1 MNTETEGFG
10 AIYAEIQK
18 EFANDPDITVKPT
31 AGDPPNQY
39 EVTYAIP
46 STIKDPEGNVIIG
59 NQHTISI
66 IIPFGFPHFSPSCK
80 PLSPIFHP
88 DVDSAAIC
96 LGNYWNRER
105 SLPELI
111 RYIKTMLAGEI
122 FSTENAFNQE
132 AVTWFEDHQ
141 DELPFYTA
149 YTAENETNE
158 QSRNTFEENLKEI
171 PQEKLSEEQTLKNF
185 NIAPLLQL
193 FKQKQLWQLDT
204 TLNQLEESSITFPE
218 KEELA
223 ANVLKILN
231 KANKLFLHAEQCE
244 ENGNSQEAMKSFL
257 EIQQMVVDYP
267 GIDDHI
273 QRTKLSAE
281 ILQSIND
288 DIAEKTKQSED
299 KETTSEPPSEETSSQ
314 KENALFFLKKLQK
327 KFFSKKETPKKQ
339 VHIFEE
345 KTQKSFNI
353 LPLLI
358 LGSICCLGG
367 ILAFY
372 YSSLTEKLT
381 TAQQLYKDCRAQFSK
396 KDFHAAEKS
405 CLNSLEITSSI
416 FLFHETEKNI
426 LQISNRKI
434 LNSEELQQG
443 LLGNILYK
451 GHYISSSLLEAHKSF
466 FASKENGDNFFA
478 QQQWEEATSSY
489 HKALQI
495 ARNTEEIPAT
505 ELVVIKKNLENAA
518 IQITL
523 KSVET
528 VINEHQWNR
537 AIKILTSLEDKLSTL
552 EAKDSNPEL
561 QKKIRK
567 LLAEGRFVELKKQA
581 DMLFS
586 QSDWDGAFE
595 MFQQAI
601 AAGHALSGI
610 NQEETIDSLQKN
622 AARAE
627 LYATINTGNTAF
639 TSGEWDNAI
648 AHYQKAKKLL
658 TTNPILKKLEDN
670 SNRQHQIARIILQ
683 AALLR
688 ERQAADQ
695 HKQNGNYKAAL
706 RNLQG
711 MIHLIAYSD
720 FNNDPEFIKTR
731 KQIERSQKTLRNE
744 IFITE
749 LQQHLTDNY
758 ISLFIENYPAASPNT
773 LTTPEAIFVK
783 RLKDKYLFKLQCTE
797 TGRGRPLT
805 LIMFYTYDPA
815 NDSWQFY
822 STKG

>member
-1 MNTETEGFG
+1 MNTETERFG

-18 EFANDPDITVKPT
+18 EFTNDPNITIKPS

-105 SLPELI
+105 SFPDLI
-111 RYIKTMLAGEI
+111 RYIKKMLAGEI

-132 AVTWFEDHQ
+132 AASWFKDHQ
-141 DELPFYTA
+141 EELPFYKT
-149 YTAENETNE
+149 EDETNE
-158 QSRNTFEENLKEI
+158 QIPSTLEESDEEI
-171 PQEKLSEEQTLKNF
+171 PQEIFSEPKNLEDF
-185 NIAPLLQL
+185 DAIPLLQL
-193 FKQKQLWQLDT
+193 FEQKQLWQLDT
-204 TLNQLEESSITFPE
+204 TLSQLEAASITFPE

-223 ANVLKILN
+223 SNVLKILN

-257 EIQQMVVDYP
+257 EIQQMVADYP
-267 GIDDHI
+267 RIDDHI
-273 QRTKLSAE
+273 ERTKLSAE

-288 DIAEKTKQSED
+288 DIAEKTKQSEY
-299 KETTSEPPSEETSSQ
+299 KETPPEPPPFEETSPE
-314 KENALFFLKKLQK
+314 KDNTLFFLKKLQK
-327 KFFSKKETPKKQ
+327 KFFSKEEPSKKQ
-339 VHIFEE
+339 AHVFEE
-345 KTQKSFNI
+345 KPQKSFNI
-353 LPLLI
+353 LPLLT
-358 LGSICCLGG
+358 LGSICCIGG
-367 ILAFY
+367 ILVFY
-372 YSSLTEKLT
+372 YSSLSGKLT
-381 TAQQLYKDCRAQFSK
+381 IAQQLYTDCTAQFSQ

-416 FLFHETEKNI
+416 FLFHRTEKNL
-426 LQISNRKI
+426 LQASIRKI

-443 LLGNILYK
+443 LLGNVLYK
-451 GHYISSSLLEAHKSF
+451 GHYISNSFLEAHKSF
-466 FASKENGDNFFA
+466 FVSKENGDNFFA
-478 QQQWEEATSSY
+478 QQQWEKAISNY
-489 HKALQI
+489 RKALQI
-495 ARNTEEIPAT
+495 ANNTEDIPAT
-505 ELVVIKKNLENAA
+505 EIVAIERNIENAA

-523 KSVET
+523 KNVET
-528 VINEHQWNR
+528 AIEKHQWNQ
-537 AIKILTSLEDKLSTL
+537 AIKILSSLEEKLSTL
-552 EAKDSNPEL
+552 EAKDSSPEL

-567 LLAEGRFVELKKQA
+567 LLAEGQFVKLKKQA
-581 DMLFS
+581 DILFS

-601 AAGHALSGI
+601 AAGHALSGM
-610 NQEETIDSLQKN
+610 NQKETIDSLQQN

-639 TSGEWDNAI
+639 TTGKWDNAI
-648 AHYQKAKKLL
+648 THYQKAKKLL
-658 TTNPILKKLEDN
+658 TTNPILKKLED
-670 SNRQHQIARIILQ
+670 SPNRQHQLARIILQ

-688 ERQAADQ
+688 ERQSADQ
-695 HKQNGNYKAAL
+695 YKQNGDYKAAL
-706 RNLQG
+706 RNIQN
-711 MIHLIAYSD
+711 MIHLIAYSN
-720 FNNDPEFIKTR
+720 FNNDPEFIKIR
-731 KQIERSQKTLRNE
+731 KQIEHTQKTLRNE
-744 IFITE
+744 IFITK
-749 LQQHLTDNY
+749 LKQYLTDNY

-773 LTTPEAIFVK
+773 LITPEAIFIK

-815 NDSWQFY
+815 NNNWQFY
-822 STKG
+822 STKE